1 MWLTWEVLRCIKV
14 LLHHEWPLKSSS
26 DQTICAFPADCFPM
40 SANPQRLHLNSERTF
55 IHLEALISWSSRGGG
70 GTSAFEHGC
79 ALLLT
84 CPSSTYTHIHGI
96 HNNMVWPSS
105 PLVSPLFLMGRKWKK
120 RGFEGMFLVA
130 GMEGNRRQRER
141 WRAHTLALYIVS
153 AQTDVSLSR
162 SCVGLQH
169 WLSKLF
175 LSSAGCT

>member
-1 MWLTWEVLRCIKV
+1 MNDLWNQAAIKQCVHYQLT
-14 LLHHEWPLKSSS
+14 
-26 DQTICAFPADCFPM
+26 
-40 SANPQRLHLNSERTF
+40 ANPQRLPPNSEQD
-55 IHLEALISWSSRGGG
+55 IYPSRSFDLLKQLAGGV
-70 GTSAFEHGC
+70 EYGC
-79 ALLLT
+79 ALQLT
-84 CPSSTYTHIHGI
+84 CSSYTYTHTHTHTHIHGI

-120 RGFEGMFLVA
+120 RSFEGMFLVA
-130 GMEGNRRQRER
+130 SMEGNRRRWER